1 MVSAARRLLAV
12 AGLAAALIGSPALA
26 QMKVQWTGSWM
37 ASQQVPE
44 PQNALPPDALRGAT
58 LRQVVHLSL
67 GGPQLRIRVSNA
79 FGAKPLLFSSV
90 HVARARPG
98 GAIDPATDRAVT
110 FSGARQALVPAGAE
124 YWSDPVA
131 MPVTAGENL
140 AISVQFDAAPDVQTS
155 HPGSRA
161 TSWLA
166 PGDQTAEPALRS
178 AQTFEHWFQLSG
190 VDVASAPGASAVV
203 TLGDSITD
211 GHGATTNGDDRWPDD
226 LARRLAA
233 AGRPVGVLNAG
244 IGGNRVLLDGLG
256 PNAVARLDRDVL
268 SETGVRTLIVLE
280 GINDLGMLTRDA
292 AASAEAH
299 KALVAD
305 LIAGYW
311 QIIAAA
317 HAHNIRALGATI
329 LPDGGS
335 TYYHPN
341 AENEADRQAVN
352 AWIRGPGHFDGVI
365 DFDAKMRDPARPD
378 RLLPA
383 YDSGDGLHPSPA
395 GYRAMAEAIPLAA
408 LTPR

>member
-1 MVSAARRLLAV
+1 M
-12 AGLAAALIGSPALA
+12 AG
-26 QMKVQWTGSWM
+26 
-37 ASQQVPE
+37 QQVPE
-44 PQNALPPDALRGAT
+44 PQNALPPDALHDST

-79 FGAKPLLFSSV
+79 FGARPLLFTAV
-90 HVARARPG
+90 HVARSRPG
-98 GAIDPATDRAVT
+98 GAIDPATDRAAT

-124 YWSDPVA
+124 YWSDPIP
-131 MPVTAGENL
+131 MPVAAGDNL
-140 AISVQFDAAPDVQTS
+140 AISLHFDTPPDVETS

-166 PGDQTAEPALRS
+166 PGDQTAAPGLQGAK
-178 AQTFEHWFQLSG
+178 TFEHWFQLSG
-190 VDVASAPGASAVV
+190 VDVAAAPSAFAVV
-203 TLGDSITD
+203 ALGDSITD

-256 PNAVARLDRDVL
+256 PNAVARIDRDVL
-268 SETGVRTLIVLE
+268 AQSDVRTLIVLE
-280 GINDLGMLTRDA
+280 GINDLGVLTRDA
-292 AASAEAH
+292 PVSPAAH
-299 KALVAD
+299 RALVAD
-305 LIAGYW
+305 LIAGYA

-317 HAHNIRALGATI
+317 HTHHIRVLGATI

-335 TYYHPN
+335 AYYHPD
-341 AENEADRQAVN
+341 AQNEADRQAVN
-352 AWIRGPGHFDGVI
+352 AWIREPGRFDGVI

-383 YDSGDGLHPSPA
+383 FDSGDGLHPSPA
-395 GYRAMAEAIPLAA
+395 GYRAMAEAIPLDA
-408 LTPR
+408 LTAP